1 MPSPRPRDGASIKYS
16 QQYRRCG
23 KAGCTRC
30 TPPGRGHGPY
40 WYAYW
45 WEQGKARSRYLG
57 KELPPSTPILQLVPA
72 PAVVPRL
79 RVRTL
84 GGFVVW
90 RSGEEVPARSWG
102 RRQAAALFKALL
114 GAPGYRVHREQLLEL
129 LVPEAAPAEAAK
141 WLRATLYLLRRILD
155 APGAA
160 ASHVQTQGE
169 LVVLV
174 PALEGEGA
182 ADWLDAEAFAR
193 TATAALA
200 GRDAALCRAALH
212 LYGGEYLPDDRY
224 ADWAERRREELRG
237 LHLALL
243 LSLADLSA
251 AAGAGEEAVR
261 CLRSVLAVDRCH
273 EDAGRALLALLAE
286 EGRRSEAL
294 AVYREL
300 AAALAEEVGQP
311 PAPETRAVHARLLAT
326 APVVLLPPARRTNL
340 PASLTS
346 FVGRE
351 WERSEVGH
359 LLQEERAGSRLVTL
373 LGPGGCGKTR
383 LAIEVAR
390 GLMEEYPDGVWL
402 VELAGLPPSGAP
414 ESVLATQAV
423 ASTLG
428 LREAAGQPPLDGLIA
443 HLRPRH
449 LLLVL
454 DNCEHLAA
462 AAAALAVA
470 LLEAAPGLR
479 ILATSQ
485 APLGTPGEV
494 AWRVPSLS
502 LPERDDLPAA
512 DLGAYEAVQLLV
524 ERARAAAP
532 RFALS
537 DRTAGAVARICR
549 RLDGIPLA
557 LELAAARLASL
568 SAEGLAARLDDRF
581 ALLTTGNRTAWPRQ
595 QTLRATIEWSVS
607 LLTGAERLLLWRL
620 AVFAGGWTLAAAE
633 AICAGPGLPQRA
645 VLARLDGLVAKS
657 LVQVEEAG
665 EELRYRLLES
675 VRAFAQELGE
685 AAGELDAVR
694 ERHLRWYL
702 ALAEEAAPHLRS
714 AQERQW
720 LLRLVAEHDNLRA
733 ALGRA
738 RERGESEQG
747 LRLVAA
753 LWRFWAMRGS
763 LSEGRT
769 WLETALAGA
778 GPAGALPRAN
788 ALNAGGQL
796 AYRQGDYE
804 RAVALHEESL
814 SLFRELGDTKG
825 IAVALGHL
833 GRVAHLRGDY
843 VAARAL
849 NEESLVLGRE
859 VGDMQVI
866 AVSLQRHGNVA
877 LEQGEYAEATSLL
890 DESLVL
896 FRELSDTYGIAA
908 SLGMLGVVAEM
919 QGEYTMARAR
929 YEASV
934 GLQRELG
941 DQYGIAASLTDLG
954 FVAARQD
961 EHALAMTL
969 LEESLELF
977 REMGDRHRIAIALSG
992 LGIVADL
999 QGEHGRA
1006 VALHEES
1013 LSLSRELGNWHGVAG
1028 SLSNLGLVA
1037 VRQGH
1042 YAQATT
1048 RLKESL
1054 VLCRDLGIRGE
1065 LPQLLECL
1073 AWVAAMSGQSRRAAQ
1088 LLGATEELT
1097 QRLGVPLRAD
1107 LRAGHAAA
1115 VQAVGTALVGQ
1126 IHAAAW
1132 AEGRRLSLEEAVAL
1146 ALEAGSAS

>member
-1 MPSPRPRDGASIKYS
+1 MPGPQPREGTSIKYS

-30 TPPGRGHGPY
+30 APPGRGHGPY

-57 KELPPSTPILQLVPA
+57 KELPPSAPILQLVPA
-72 PAVVPRL
+72 PAGASPL

-114 GAPGYRVHREQLLEL
+114 GAPGYRVHREQLLDL
-129 LVPEAAPAEAAK
+129 LVPEAVPAEAAK
-141 WLRATLYLLRRILD
+141 WLRGTLYLLRKILD

-182 ADWLDAEAFAR
+182 ADWLDADAFVR

-200 GRDAALCRAALH
+200 GRDAELCRAALH

-224 ADWAERRREELRG
+224 ADWAARRREELRG

-243 LSLADLSA
+243 LSLADLSR
-251 AAGAGEEAVR
+251 AAGESEEAAR

-273 EDAGRALLALLAE
+273 EDAGRALIALLAE

-294 AVYREL
+294 GVYREL
-300 AAALAEEVGQP
+300 VAALAEEVGQP
-311 PAPETRAVHARLLAT
+311 PAPETRAAHARLLAA

-351 WERSEVGH
+351 WERSEVGR
-359 LLQEERAGSRLVTL
+359 LLQGERAGSRLVTL

-390 GLMEEYPDGVWL
+390 GLVEEYPDGVWL

-414 ESVLATQAV
+414 ETMLVAQAV
-423 ASTLG
+423 AGTLG
-428 LREAAGQPPLDGLIA
+428 LREAGGQSPLDGLIA

-485 APLGTPGEV
+485 AALETPGEL

-502 LPERDDLPAA
+502 LPERDDLPAV

-524 ERARAAAP
+524 ERALAAAP

-537 DRTAGAVARICR
+537 DRTAAAVARICR

-581 ALLTTGNRTAWPRQ
+581 ALLTTGNRTARPRQ
-595 QTLRATIEWSVS
+595 QTLRATIEWSVG
-607 LLTGAERLLLWRL
+607 LLTGAERLLLGRL

-633 AICAGPGLPQRA
+633 AVCAGPGLPQRT
-645 VLARLDGLVAKS
+645 VLGRLDGLVAKS

-665 EELRYRLLES
+665 EEVRYRLLES
-675 VRAFAQELGE
+675 VRAFAQEQLE
-685 AAGELDAVR
+685 VAGELATLQ
-694 ERHLRWYL
+694 ERHLVWFLDL
-702 ALAEEAAPHLRS
+702 ASAAELKLQGPEQAEWLVLLETEHDNIRAALGHSRDLDDGGQS
-714 AQERQW
+714 E
-720 LLRLVAEHDNLRA
+720 LRLVARLWRFWEMRGHFGEGRRWAEGALARTSSSSSPRAEALLGTAVLAISQGDYAAAKVCLKESA
-733 ALGRA
+733 ALFEEFCDALGAAHARLWRGYLGVYVGEGAAATLIEQSLAIFRSYDDRFHTARA
-738 RERGESEQG
+738 LSSLGVAAMYQGDYQRAEALLRECVDLQRSVLNRSDPGVLNNLGLIERLLGHYGEAVALFEEALALHRELGDKRGASRSLVNLGITHLDQERNEQG
-747 LRLVAA
+747 LRYLA
-753 LWRFWAMRGS
+753 
-763 LSEGRT
+763 E
-769 WLETALAGA
+769 ALA
-778 GPAGALPRAN
+778 
-788 ALNAGGQL
+788 
-796 AYRQGDYE
+796 
-804 RAVALHEESL
+804 
-814 SLFRELGDTKG
+814 
-825 IAVALGHL
+825 
-833 GRVAHLRGDY
+833 
-843 VAARAL
+843 
-849 NEESLVLGRE
+849 
-859 VGDMQVI
+859 
-866 AVSLQRHGNVA
+866 
-877 LEQGEYAEATSLL
+877 
-890 DESLVL
+890 
-896 FRELSDTYGIAA
+896 
-908 SLGMLGVVAEM
+908 
-919 QGEYTMARAR
+919 
-929 YEASV
+929 
-934 GLQRELG
+934 LQRELG
-941 DQYGIAASLTDLG
+941 DKRGIANSLNNLGTQHEEQGDLREALALWQESLALYREQGDKRGTASVLHGSGTVALEQGDHKEARRRLVESLAIYREIG
-954 FVAARQD
+954 AQNEVAHVLQALAETEAAVGQHHTGVVLSAAAR
-961 EHALAMTL
+961 AL
-969 LEESLELF
+969 LE
-977 REMGDRHRIAIALSG
+977 AI
-992 LGIVADL
+992 
-999 QGEHGRA
+999 
-1006 VALHEES
+1006 
-1013 LSLSRELGNWHGVAG
+1013 
-1028 SLSNLGLVA
+1028 
-1037 VRQGH
+1037 
-1042 YAQATT
+1042 
-1048 RLKESL
+1048 
-1054 VLCRDLGIRGE
+1054 
-1065 LPQLLECL
+1065 
-1073 AWVAAMSGQSRRAAQ
+1073 
-1088 LLGATEELT
+1088 
-1097 QRLGVPLRAD
+1097 
-1107 LRAGHAAA
+1107 HAAIPEKILRTYERA
-1115 VQAVGTALVGQ
+1115 QQRMREALGEDAFV
-1126 IHAAAW
+1126 AAW
-1132 AEGRRLSLEEAVAL
+1132 AEGQALSLDEAVAL
-1146 ALEAGSAS
+1146 ALGAGPAS